1 MLVDGAFFSLRRRP
15 KYSHER
21 RSNER
26 TNGLKFKFPFSRL
39 TIETSL
45 FNLKLHLKV
54 LDKSW
59 AQMSSNRRNENAVP
73 LDPQKLFASVAR

>member
-1 MLVDGAFFSLRRRP
+1 MALFSHFDAGQNIP
-15 KYSHER
+15 TNGGQT
-21 RSNER
+21 NER

-45 FNLKLHLKV
+45 FKLKLHLKV

-73 LDPQKLFASVAR
+73 LDPQKIVCECR